1 MNLVQAVQTLNK
13 SDSVVVQIKPQSSA
27 TVVREDIQRS
37 INDAAAKALEYLT
50 SMLEEPSLSTKE
62 RINIARIILREGAMF
77 KVAAARTDSGHE
89 TLY

>member
-13 SDSVVVQIKPQSSA
+13 SDSVVVQIKPQSTA
-27 TVVREDIQRS
+27 VVVREDIQRS

-62 RINIARIILREGAMF
+62 RINIARIMF
-77 KVAAARTDSGHE
+77 KVAAARTDTGHE

>member
-13 SDSVVVQIKPQSSA
+13 SDSVVVQLKPQHSTA
-27 TVVREDIQRS
+27 VVREDIQRS

-50 SMLEEPSLSTKE
+50 AMLEEPSLSTKE
-62 RINIARIILREGAMF
+62 RVNIARIILREGAMF
-77 KVAAARTDSGHE
+77 KVAASRTDTVQE